1 MTKRA
6 PDIPAMEHSGGSL
19 EQALLE
25 EYFRARGID
34 PAALHALPEVE
45 AQRLLT
51 EASVYASTKLAE
63 IEARAHF
70 IHEIHSDE

>member
-1 MTKRA
+1 
-6 PDIPAMEHSGGSL
+6 MEDPGGSL
-19 EQALLE
+19 GQALLE
-25 EYFRARGID
+25 EYFRARSID
-34 PAALHALPEVE
+34 PAALLALPEVE

-70 IHEIHSDE
+70 VQEIHRDE